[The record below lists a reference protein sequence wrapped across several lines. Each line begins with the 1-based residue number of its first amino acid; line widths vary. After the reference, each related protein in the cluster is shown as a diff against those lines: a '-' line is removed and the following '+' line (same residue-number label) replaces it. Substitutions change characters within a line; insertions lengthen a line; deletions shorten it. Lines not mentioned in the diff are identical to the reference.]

1 VGNALKGQGF
11 SVTEAA
17 NGQDGLDKASKA
29 SFSVIIADDMMPVMD
44 GLTLVKNLRA
54 AGVNTPII
62 MMSNEGSASPS
73 AAVKAAGANGLVV
86 KPFKLDQLFA
96 AVMNLAR

>member
-1 VGNALKGQGF
+1 MGNALKGQGF

-54 AGVNTPII
+54 AGVKLRAIAQRYGVTRDYVSKLCCGII
-62 MMSNEGSASPS
+62 HGDQTSALRAELRP
-73 AAVKAAGANGLVV
+73 VKARA
-86 KPFKLDQLFA
+86 K
-96 AVMNLAR
+96 